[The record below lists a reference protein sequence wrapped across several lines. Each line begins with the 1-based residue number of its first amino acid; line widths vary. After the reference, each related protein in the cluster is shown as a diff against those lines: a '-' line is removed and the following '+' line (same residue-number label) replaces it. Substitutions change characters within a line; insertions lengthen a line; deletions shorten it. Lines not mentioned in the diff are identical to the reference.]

1 MDCQN
6 WDHPKGWIGVI
17 ISIRRPSFLGIL
29 PAAGF
34 RRFVTTAV
42 VTLDSLFVE
51 MQRQTFCRDAET
63 NWCIFCTFA
72 TLHNEGIRLT
82 TWFWG
87 GDEPSICK
95 CLKPRLSLAWQ
106 ILLFIIGHCNAWN
119 DSYFLS
125 TLIPLLALP
134 INEFWPL
141 EGRFLM
147 RKSEKGP

>member
-51 MQRQTFCRDAET
+51 LQRQLFVGMQRQTDA
-63 NWCIFCTFA
+63 FSALSPHCT
-72 TLHNEGIRLT
+72 
-82 TWFWG
+82 
-87 GDEPSICK
+87 
-95 CLKPRLSLAWQ
+95 
-106 ILLFIIGHCNAWN
+106 
-119 DSYFLS
+119 
-125 TLIPLLALP
+125 
-134 INEFWPL
+134 
-141 EGRFLM
+141 M
-147 RKSEKGP
+147 KGLGSRPDFGAEMNHQFVNV